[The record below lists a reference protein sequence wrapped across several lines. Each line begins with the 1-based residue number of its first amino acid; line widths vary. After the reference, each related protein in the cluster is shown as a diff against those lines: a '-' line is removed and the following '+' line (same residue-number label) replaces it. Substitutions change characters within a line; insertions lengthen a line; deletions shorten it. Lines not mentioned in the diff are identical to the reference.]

1 MPRPQHT
8 ARSGGAAILP
18 ARSTGNLHNSRHKPR
33 RAGKGDARAG
43 TALHPGGTLG
53 GTKLARSAARVTIVV
68 FLSRACYEL
77 GRKSHRNAD
86 FTVSLVPS
94 RSPFPAFLRRF

>member
-53 GTKLARSAARVTIVV
+53 GAKLARSAARVTIVV
-68 FLSRACYEL
+68 FLSRL
-77 GRKSHRNAD
+77 GSSRPTQFMVFPILTILPRGAPGVRERNR
-86 FTVSLVPS
+86 V
-94 RSPFPAFLRRF
+94 

>member
-8 ARSGGAAILP
+8 ARSGGVAILP

-53 GTKLARSAARVTIVV
+53 GAKLARSAARVTIVV
-68 FLSRACYEL
+68 FLSRL
-77 GRKSHRNAD
+77 GSSVAGP
-86 FTVSLVPS
+86 VSGLSLVFGAAKRHQAAP
-94 RSPFPAFLRRF
+94 R